1 MLGRCRGKPDLLS
14 AFCKPFIDGKA
25 FNPTQISHGVV
36 TGTNVSGATML
47 PNALGRGD
55 ELFSGKARCNECH
68 VEPLWTEPGWNLHKA
83 EEIGIDSFQ
92 ADRAPDHAY
101 KTQNLAGLFIR
112 ERGLFMNS
120 ANKGRF
126 FHDGRFAT
134 LLDVVNHYNIHFNLQ
149 LTDNEKLDL
158 VEYLKSLP
166 EPETVATNNRQGLRI
181 IRP

>member
-1 MLGRCRGKPDLLS
+1 MERDLDQPNLEMHGQGTFFDPRLDNAQQFPIAARNRFGHLRTPPDQDRITPKLAALHFYQLS
-14 AFCKPFIDGKA
+14 
-25 FNPTQISHGVV
+25 
-36 TGTNVSGATML
+36 L
-47 PNALGRGD
+47 PVPVPRPGEDFSPQAAQRGD
-55 ELFSGKARCNECH
+55 ELFSGKARFNECH
-68 VEPLWTEPGWNLHKA
+68 VEPLWTEPGWNLHEA

-134 LLDVVNHYNIHFNLQ
+134 LLDVVNPLQ
-149 LTDNEKLDL
+149 HPLQSAAD
-158 VEYLKSLP
+158 
-166 EPETVATNNRQGLRI
+166 R
-181 IRP
+181 